1 MLEVVAGGLGGTGL
15 NPGDTV
21 LVGVGALGPGVVVV
35 GLGETGLNPDEAA
48 GLGDT
53 AGVLVAGVGE
63 ALGDALGE
71 ALGEALV
78 EALGETPLGDPRVFV
93 T

>member
-1 MLEVVAGGLGGTGL
+1 MLEVVAGGLGETGL
-15 NPGDTV
+15 NPGDTIV
-21 LVGVGALGPGVVVV
+21 VGVLGPGVVVV

-53 AGVLVAGVGE
+53 AGALVVGVGE
-63 ALGDALGE
+63 ALGDTLGE
-71 ALGEALV
+71 ALG